1 MFKYIILILV
11 VFGFKSFAK
20 EITLSEL
27 KPNTT
32 LINVT
37 HTKTLD
43 QAYQFIKQ
51 FDTKYDLLTLKD
63 KNYFHYIVNI
73 ESDHYQEIFDDI
85 RKVYPN
91 AFKSNKTTFQTNGVI
106 IKNEINS
113 LGAQTTDTTN
123 LVEPK
128 HLSTLFPN
136 DLNISLI
143 PDEQNATTKIKA
155 LENYLKTDE
164 TKKEDPKTEVSHRSA
179 NYNSNGI
186 KVDLIDA
193 VLQTLSISHKIMASR
208 EKMLQAKYNVDIA
221 YGNYYPSIDASY
233 TVVKTEKRPGDMTPT
248 QTIEKAKYFG
258 DEKYSLTL
266 SQNLYAGGESEN
278 EIERLK
284 AQYLVSKTDYER
296 LLEDEIFKAITS
308 YIDVVFT
315 RDALDVNQK
324 NIEELE
330 TIFQIVKAKFDA
342 GALSIGELSSI
353 EASVANAKSQLSR
366 TNSKFSNAMEYFK
379 FITGE
384 AFADTYPYEKIVHV
398 SVKPLK
404 ELLEYTTTNNTGIKT
419 FGYQILSKKFNIA
432 KLKAPFRPKVDLVL
446 AREKIT
452 DQEDFVTPEDSY
464 IAKLMVSYN
473 LYNGGKDKN
482 EYLKAFSSLQ
492 EIMFEKQAELRKIKW
507 ELEKLHTSLTS
518 LQDNLG
524 NVEKEVSSSRNMVGS
539 YWESFRNGE
548 QDLHVLLQGQ
558 RQLNT
563 AELDF
568 IQSQQDSMK
577 DFFEILKISGDLLS
591 YFKIDINDE
600 NFLDI
605 AKARYRAQYKPN
617 NKSGLSLQDSPIQK
631 NDLNA
636 TKASNAMLQKDSNN
650 STLSKLLSF
659 HEQFLIENPDRFTIV
674 MTGANSPLEGLKRIS
689 DFHIEDESF
698 IYEHFD
704 NQKIKTKIVYG
715 IYDSEKDANLSF
727 FKKTKGKNNHPFTV
741 EKIGDVQK
749 EFKDFSTLVFVNVND
764 IPKPM
769 LPQIIEVEKKE
780 EPFITNSE
788 FKDTFLNAP
797 KNYFTIN
804 ITTLSE
810 VNQAGKLV
818 KEALIDTKSFVF
830 TFGKSHN
837 WVKIMYGAFPTYE
850 EAKYALDALGNIKT
864 LYMPVI
870 EPIHLKQEL
879 YQRFNQQ

>member
-1 MFKYIILILV
+1 MFKYFVLTIIFFEIV
-11 VFGFKSFAK
+11 VFSK
-20 EITLSEL
+20 EITTSEL
-27 KPNTT
+27 KPNTI
-32 LINVT
+32 LIKVT
-37 HTKTLD
+37 HTQTLE
-43 QAYQFIKQ
+43 QANKFVKKFETHY
-51 FDTKYDLLTLKD
+51 DTLTLKD
-63 KNYFHYIVNI
+63 KNYIHYIANI
-73 ESDHYQEIFDDI
+73 EPIAYKEIFNDI
-85 RKVYPN
+85 KKIYPD
-91 AFKSNKTTFQTNGVI
+91 AFKSNKKTFETTGVI
-106 IKNEINS
+106 IGNTSDI
-113 LGAQTTDTTN
+113 
-123 LVEPK
+123 
-128 HLSTLFPN
+128 
-136 DLNISLI
+136 LN
-143 PDEQNATTKIKA
+143 IKA
-155 LENYLKTDE
+155 LEDTTLEAPQKLSTLSSEDLNSSLLSAEQNTTHDSDGLENFLKTSNVAQEASKVKDSNQ
-164 TKKEDPKTEVSHRSA
+164 TQPF
-179 NYNSNGI
+179 NSNEI

-193 VLQTLSISHKIMASR
+193 VLQALSISHKIMASR
-208 EKMLQAKYNVDIA
+208 EKMLQAKYNIDIA
-221 YGNYYPSIDASY
+221 YGDYHPSINASY

-248 QTIEKAKYFG
+248 QTYEKAKYYG

-266 SQNLYAGGESEN
+266 SQNIYAGGETEN

-284 AQYLVSKTDYER
+284 AQYLISKTDYER

-315 RDALDVNQK
+315 RDALNINKK

-330 TIFQIVKAKFDA
+330 IIFQIVKAKFDA

-366 TNSKFSNAMEYFK
+366 TTSKFSNAMEYFK

-404 ELLEYTTTNNTGIKT
+404 ELLEYTKTTNTTLKIFN
-419 FGYQILSKKFNIA
+419 YEILSKKFNIA

-446 AREKIT
+446 AKEKIT
-452 DQEDFVTPEDSY
+452 DKENFEMVEDSY
-464 IAKLMVSYN
+464 LAKLMVSYN

-492 EIMFEKQAELRKIKW
+492 ERIFEKEAELRKIKW

-518 LQDNLG
+518 LQDNLS

-591 YFKIDINDE
+591 YFQIDISDE

-605 AKARYRAQYKPN
+605 AKAKYRAHYKPA
-617 NKSGLSLQDSPIQK
+617 SSSTLSLQDSPIQRS
-631 NDLNA
+631 DLNA
-636 TKASNAMLQKDSNN
+636 TQNPSDVLKKDSND

-659 HEQFLIENPDRFTIV
+659 HERFLMENPDRFTLV
-674 MTGANSPLEGLKRIS
+674 MTGTNTPLEGLKRIA
-689 DFHIEDESF
+689 DLHIEDESF
-698 IYEHFD
+698 IYEHLE

-715 IYDSEKDANLSF
+715 IYDSPQDANLSF
-727 FKKTKGKNNHPFTV
+727 FKKTKGKNNNLFTV
-741 EKIGDVQK
+741 EKIGNVQK
-749 EFKDFSTLVFVNVND
+749 EFKDFSELLLVDVND
-764 IPKPM
+764 IPKPI
-769 LPQIIEVEKKE
+769 LPQVIEVEKKE
-780 EPFITNSE
+780 EPFITNRE
-788 FKDTFLNAP
+788 FKDKFLTAP

-810 VNQAGKLV
+810 MDKAGKLV
-818 KEALIDTKSFVF
+818 KEAMIETESFVF

-837 WVKIMYGAFPTYE
+837 WVKIMYGVFPSYE
-850 EAKYALDALGNIKT
+850 AAKNALDNLGAVKT
-864 LYMPVI
+864 IYMPVI
-870 EPIHLKQEL
+870 EPINLKQEL
-879 YQRFNQQ
+879 YQRFNQP

>member
-1 MFKYIILILV
+1 MFKYFILIIVFFEIV
-11 VFGFKSFAK
+11 VFAK
-20 EITLSEL
+20 EITTSEL
-27 KPNTT
+27 KPNTI
-32 LINVT
+32 LIKVT
-37 HTKTLD
+37 NTQTRE
-43 QAYQFIKQ
+43 QAHQFVKQ
-51 FDTKYDLLTLKD
+51 FETHYDVLTLKD
-63 KNYFHYIVNI
+63 ENYMHYVANVEPIAFK
-73 ESDHYQEIFDDI
+73 EIFNDI
-85 RKVYPN
+85 KKIYPD
-91 AFKSNKTTFQTNGVI
+91 AFKSSKKTFQTTGVI
-106 IKNEINS
+106 VGNTA
-113 LGAQTTDTTN
+113 LAAPHT
-123 LVEPK
+123 
-128 HLSTLFPN
+128 LSTLFPD
-136 DLNISLI
+136 DLDSSSLSV
-143 PDEQNATTKIKA
+143 EQNTTNDFNGLENFLKTSDTPQEESKIK
-155 LENYLKTDE
+155 D
-164 TKKEDPKTEVSHRSA
+164 A
-179 NYNSNGI
+179 NRAQPFNANGI

-208 EKMLQAKYNVDIA
+208 EKMLQAKYNIDIA
-221 YGNYYPSIDASY
+221 YGNYHPSIDASY
-233 TVVKTEKRPGDMTPT
+233 TIVKTEKQPGDMTPT
-248 QTIEKAKYFG
+248 QTYEKAKYFG
-258 DEKYSLTL
+258 DEKYSLSL
-266 SQNLYAGGESEN
+266 SQNIYAGGETEN

-315 RDALDVNQK
+315 RDALDINQK

-384 AFADTYPYEKIVHV
+384 AFAETYPYEKIVHV

-404 ELLEYTTTNNTGIKT
+404 ELLEYTTTSNTTIKI
-419 FGYQILSKKFNIA
+419 FGYEILSKKFNIA

-446 AREKIT
+446 AKEKIT
-452 DQEDFVTPEDSY
+452 DKEDFEMAEDSY

-492 EIMFEKQAELRKIKW
+492 EKMFEREAELRKIKW

-518 LQDNLG
+518 LQENLG
-524 NVEKEVSSSRNMVGS
+524 NVEKEVNSSRNMVGS

-568 IQSQQDSMK
+568 ILSQQDSMK

-591 YFKIDINDE
+591 YFQIDINDE

-605 AKARYRAQYKPN
+605 AKAKYRAHYKPK
-617 NKSGLSLQDSPIQK
+617 KSSALSLQDSPIQK

-636 TKASNAMLQKDSNN
+636 TQNPSDALKKDSND

-659 HEQFLIENPDRFTIV
+659 HERFLMENPDRFTLV
-674 MTGANSPLEGLKRIS
+674 MTGASTPLEGLKRIA
-689 DFHIEDESF
+689 DLHIEDESF
-698 IYEHFD
+698 IYEHFE

-715 IYDSEKDANLSF
+715 IYDSPKDANLSF
-727 FKKTKGKNNHPFTV
+727 FKKTKGKNNNPFTV
-741 EKIGDVQK
+741 EKIGNVQK
-749 EFKDFSTLVFVNVND
+749 EFKDFSELLFVDVND

-769 LPQIIEVEKKE
+769 LPQVIKVEKTE
-780 EPFITNSE
+780 EPFITNNE
-788 FKDTFLNAP
+788 FKDKFLNAP

-810 VNQAGKLV
+810 VEKAGKLV
-818 KEALIDTKSFVF
+818 KEAMMETESFVF
-830 TFGKSHN
+830 TFGKSHS
-837 WVKIMYGAFPTYE
+837 WVKIMYGTFSTYE
-850 EAKYALDALGNIKT
+850 EAKNALDKLGTIKT

-870 EPIHLKQEL
+870 EPINLKQEL
-879 YQRFNQQ
+879 YQRFNQL